1 MDVYLNN
8 SYILFLINMSIS
20 CDVLVVGG
28 GPAGSSAARA
38 SAINGANTIL
48 IEKKEKIDQISCA
61 EGVGSYLFP
70 LLPFKIPRNQFIW
83 KIDGISFSDGKTE
96 IIQKGPFYKGWSI
109 ERKKFDKW
117 LINSA
122 KENGSQIL
130 MDAELTDLK
139 YSKDYNVKEV
149 IIKKGKTS
157 KIIKPKIM
165 IAADGV
171 ESSIAKKLGIY
182 QKTIEGIGYVH
193 SWEMKNVKL
202 KHKHIEQMYF
212 GDFAPGV
219 YAYVFPKSDSIA
231 NVGVGSSKGKKN
243 IEKYFDEFVNDI
255 IKSQTK
261 NAKKTIDRSGEAPI
275 KYSIPKICYGNV
287 IFTGDSANQNLKPY
301 AEGILPSIIC
311 GDIAGKTASRKEIF
325 SYEKLIKRKL
335 GNQFK
340 QSDNLLNKM
349 YEYDS
354 LSKEKKHLINLYL
367 FAFMDIKG
375 ADRLRDKKI
384 SKIRE
389 EILRKSRHVNGFI
402 SMLQYFIWYAKV
414 LATHRD

>member
-1 MDVYLNN
+1 
-8 SYILFLINMSIS
+8 MSIP

-38 SAINGANTIL
+38 SAKNGANTIL
-48 IEKKEKIDQISCA
+48 IEKRERIDQVSCA

-70 LLPFKIPRNQFIW
+70 LLPFKIPRNQLIW
-83 KIDGISFSDGKTE
+83 RIEGISFSDGEME

-109 ERKKFDKW
+109 ERKNFDNW
-117 LINSA
+117 LLNSA
-122 KENGSQIL
+122 KENGSQIT

-139 YSKDYNVKEV
+139 YSNDYDVKEV
-149 IIKKGKTS
+149 TIKIGKTS
-157 KIIKPKIM
+157 KIIKPKIL

-171 ESSIAKKLGIY
+171 ESSVAKKLGIY
-182 QKTIEGIGYVH
+182 EKKTQGIGYVH
-193 SWEMKNVKL
+193 SWEMKDVKL

-219 YAYVFPKSDSIA
+219 YAYVFPKSESSA
-231 NVGVGSSKGKKN
+231 NIGVGSSKGKKN
-243 IEKYFDEFVNDI
+243 IEKYFEEFLNEI
-255 IKSQTK
+255 IKSQIK

-287 IFTGDSANQNLKPY
+287 IFTGDAANQNFKPY
-301 AEGILPSIIC
+301 AEGILPSVIC

-325 SYEKLIKRKL
+325 SYEKLIRRKL
-335 GNQFK
+335 GNQFA
-340 QSDNLLNKM
+340 QSDKIINKM
-349 YEYDS
+349 YDYDS

-367 FAFMDIKG
+367 FAFMNIKG
-375 ADRLRDKKI
+375 TERLRDKKI
-384 SKIRE
+384 SEIKE

>member
-1 MDVYLNN
+1 
-8 SYILFLINMSIS
+8 MSIT

-48 IEKKEKIDQISCA
+48 IEKKEKIEQVSCA

-70 LLPFKIPRNQFIW
+70 LLPFKIPKNQLIW
-83 KIDGISFSDGKTE
+83 RIDGISFSDGKTE
-96 IIQKGPFYKGWSI
+96 IIQKGHFYRGWSLDR
-109 ERKKFDKW
+109 ENFDNW
-117 LINSA
+117 LLNTA
-122 KENGSQIL
+122 KDNGSQII

-139 YSKDYNVKEV
+139 FSTDYNVKEV
-149 IIKKGKTS
+149 TIRKGKTS
-157 KIIKPKIM
+157 KIIKPKIV

-171 ESSIAKKLGIY
+171 ESNVAKKLGIF
-182 QKTIEGIGYVH
+182 QKTTEGIGYVH
-193 SWEMKNVKL
+193 SWEMKDVKL

-219 YAYVFPKSDSIA
+219 YAYVFPKSENIA
-231 NVGVGSSKGKKN
+231 NIGVGSSKGKKN
-243 IEKYFDEFVNDI
+243 IEKFFEEFVNDI

-261 NAKKTIDRSGEAPI
+261 NAIKTIDRSGEAPI
-275 KYSIPKICYGNV
+275 KYCIEKIRYGNV
-287 IFTGDSANQNLKPY
+287 LFTGDAANQNLKPY

-311 GDIAGKTASRKEIF
+311 GDIAGKTASRKDIL

-335 GNQFK
+335 GNQFT
-340 QSDNLLNKM
+340 QSDEILNKM
-349 YEYDS
+349 YDFDS
-354 LSKEKKHLINLYL
+354 LSKEKRYLITLYL
-367 FAFMDIKG
+367 FAFMDIEG
-375 ADRLRDKKI
+375 TDRLRDKTVI
-384 SKIRE
+384 DIRD
-389 EILRKSRHVNGFI
+389 EILRKSRHVNSFI